1 MEAELKE
8 TLTFNISWQ
17 AEEDVTLT
25 LARIIG
31 SLDTQVLSVNST
43 DAEFFNNW
51 ANKGTADVINGTE
64 NTFHMT
70 LTLDNIVLE
79 DEGQYKILVE
89 AESSS
94 NTHYF
99 AIQTYGKPFHH
110 LCKPGVLSLLCS
122 LSKEQIGLKTLGLRR
137 YSFHLSHC
145 NINLGNMI

>member
-1 MEAELKE
+1 M
-8 TLTFNISWQ
+8 TFNISWQ

-51 ANKGTADVINGTE
+51 ANKGTVDVINGTE
-64 NTFHMT
+64 NIFLMT

-99 AIQTYGKPFHH
+99 ALQTYGK
-110 LCKPGVLSLLCS
+110 SLQMS
-122 LSKEQIGLKTLGLRR
+122 
-137 YSFHLSHC
+137 YC
-145 NINLGNMI
+145 NINLENMIGKHYAKPQYVPTTAHIREG